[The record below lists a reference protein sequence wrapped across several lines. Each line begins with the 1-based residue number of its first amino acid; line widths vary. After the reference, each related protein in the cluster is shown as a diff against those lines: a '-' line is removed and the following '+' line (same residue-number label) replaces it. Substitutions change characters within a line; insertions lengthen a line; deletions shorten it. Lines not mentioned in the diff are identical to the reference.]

1 MERINNKNY
10 FDYEHR
16 MKYTGSSEIKA
27 FLECEAGALA
37 KLKGEFE
44 DTPSK
49 AQIVS
54 SYIDSVISAELEDF
68 KEEHP
73 EIFLKNGELKA
84 DYKQADEVIKQMCSD
99 DKFMKYLEGK
109 HQKIMIGKIS
119 GVPVKIKM
127 DSYHKG
133 KCIVDLK
140 CIASFDL
147 IWNEKTKQKENFID
161 YYDYITQAA
170 IYQEIVWQNTGE
182 LLPFVI
188 AAATKEKYSQR
199 ALLMIPSEKISM
211 KLSFLQ
217 QYLPHLQ
224 AVKQGKIEPRSCG
237 VCPYC
242 ISKKKCDKIYY
253 YDNFFEE
260 RNK

>member
-54 SYIDSVISAELEDF
+54 SYIDSVISGELEDF

-84 DYKQADEVIKQMCSD
+84 DYKQADEVIEQMKQDEM
-99 DKFMKYLEGK
+99 FWKYVSGGI
-109 HQKIMIGKIS
+109 HQKIMTGIIS
-119 GVPVKIKM
+119 GVPIKIKM
-127 DSYHKG
+127 DNYYKNKAIIDEKS
-133 KCIVDLK
+133 
-140 CIASFDL
+140 IASFDL
-147 IWNEKTKQKENFID
+147 IWNEKTRQKENFVDFYRVYNTSSVISRSSLSTNRKK
-161 YYDYITQAA
+161 IT
-170 IYQEIVWQNTGE
+170 
-182 LLPFVI
+182 
-188 AAATKEKYSQR
+188 
-199 ALLMIPSEKISM
+199 
-211 KLSFLQ
+211 
-217 QYLPHLQ
+217 
-224 AVKQGKIEPRSCG
+224 
-237 VCPYC
+237 
-242 ISKKKCDKIYY
+242 IYY
-253 YDNFFEE
+253 SCSN
-260 RNK
+260 